1 MGSKYQ
7 PSIKDQKATLRFHTN
22 TKREKAKAAGASLY
36 VPAQAPRKLPSTA
49 NALANSVKGAEPPAP
64 KKA

>member
-22 TKREKAKAAGASLY
+22 TKREKAKAAGESLF
-36 VPAQAPRKLPSTA
+36 VPPRPPRKLPSTGDRDA
-49 NALANSVKGAEPPAP
+49 KAALLPPP
-64 KKA
+64 TTG

>member
-1 MGSKYQ
+1 MGAKYQ

-36 VPAQAPRKLPSTA
+36 VPPQSPRKLPVTG
-49 NALANSVKGAEPPAP
+49 NASPKTVKDAEPPAP
-64 KKA
+64 TKA

>member
-22 TKREKAKAAGASLY
+22 TKREKAKAAGESLY
-36 VPAQAPRKLPSTA
+36 VPPQPLRKLPPTVEK
-49 NALANSVKGAEPPAP
+49 SVKDAVPPS
-64 KKA
+64 KG

>member
-22 TKREKAKAAGASLY
+22 TKREKAKAAGNSLY
-36 VPAQAPRKLPSTA
+36 VPPQPPRNLPA
-49 NALANSVKGAEPPAP
+49 AAAAP
-64 KKA
+64 KKSVKA

>member
-36 VPAQAPRKLPSTA
+36 VPPQAPRKLPATG
-49 NALANSVKGAEPPAP
+49 GAGENRLKDGEPRVP
-64 KKA
+64 KSD